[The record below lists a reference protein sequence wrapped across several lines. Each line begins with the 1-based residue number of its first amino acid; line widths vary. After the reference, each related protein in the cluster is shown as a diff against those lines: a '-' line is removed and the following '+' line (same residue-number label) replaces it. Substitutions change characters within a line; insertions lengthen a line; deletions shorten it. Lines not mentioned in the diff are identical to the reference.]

1 MCLSTGIWKCLFL
14 GSESAIKKKKK
25 QQIQMP
31 LDRFLN
37 FEAFFISD
45 VSAPLFMREGFVSLV
60 PSQPQTCSVNSNS
73 FHIKD

>member
-1 MCLSTGIWKCLFL
+1 
-14 GSESAIKKKKK
+14 
-25 QQIQMP
+25 MP

-60 PSQPQTCSVNSNS
+60 PSQPQTCSVNFNS
-73 FHIKD
+73 FPIKD